1 MEEIKK
7 ILVLGSGGLAGHKI
21 YLHLKNNPKFKLYSL
36 SKSTKIDNKTIIHD
50 VSNFKKLKSLIK
62 KIEPNYIINCIG
74 LLIKDSE
81 NDKLKSILLNALLP
95 NKLYSFSKKN
105 KYKLIH
111 ISTDC
116 VFSGNNKKPYL
127 ETDIQDGTSNYSKT
141 KSLGEINEIDALTIR
156 TSIVGPQLKDGSE
169 LFHWFMKQNGEIF
182 GYKNAYWSGITTLEL
197 AKGVEWL
204 ILNNINGIYHLTNGK
219 KISKYHL
226 LNLFKKFTKK
236 TVNIN
241 PQLNFK
247 TDKSFVDSR
256 KEIDYQIPT
265 YKTMIKNMINDI
277 KSNKILYSHYDI

>member
-7 ILVLGSGGLAGHKI
+7 ILVLGSGGLIGHKI

-111 ISTDC
+111 LSTDC

-127 ETDIQDGTSNYSKT
+127 ETDIPDGTSNYSKT

-241 PQLNFK
+241 PQLDFK

>member
-7 ILVLGSGGLAGHKI
+7 ILVLGSGGLIGHKI
-21 YLHLKNNPKFKLYSL
+21 YLHLKNNPKFKVYSL

-62 KIEPNYIINCIG
+62 KIKPNYIINCVG

-116 VFSGNNKKPYL
+116 VFSGNNKKPYR
-127 ETDIQDGTSNYSKT
+127 EIDIPDGISNYSRT
-141 KSLGEINEIDALTIR
+141 KSLGEITEIDALTIR
-156 TSIVGPQLKDGSE
+156 TSVVGPQLKDGGE

-182 GYKNAYWSGITTLEL
+182 GYVNAYWSGVTSLEL
-197 AKGVEWL
+197 AKGVEWS

-226 LNLFKKFTKK
+226 LSLFKKFTKK
-236 TVNIN
+236 IVTIN
-241 PQLNFK
+241 PQLDFK
-247 TDKSFVDSR
+247 TDKSFVDTR

-265 YKTMIKNMINDI
+265 YNTMIKNMINDI
-277 KSNKILYSHYDI
+277 KTNQTLYPHYDI